1 MRNESSD
8 AGTTAAAVQQVMRVL
23 AMAAGLMM
31 DDDKP
36 STGRRIGEG
45 KEEKRA
51 ADRQEEDPQV
61 GMCWNKEVIEANA
74 HAAAPGHR

>member
-1 MRNESSD
+1 
-8 AGTTAAAVQQVMRVL
+8 
-23 AMAAGLMM
+23 MM

-61 GMCWNKEVIEANA
+61 GMYWNKEVIEANA
-74 HAAAPGHR
+74 HAAATGHR